1 MIIKMKD
8 FEIKDKY
15 NIADLRRIMEILRGE
30 GGCPWDREQTHK
42 SIRRDLIEE
51 TYEVIEAIDTD
62 DAHLLE
68 EELGDLLLQVV
79 FHARISEE
87 AGEFDLDSVAD
98 GICKKLIL
106 RHPHVFGDLHVD
118 SSGEVLD
125 NWEKIKKE
133 EKQRNTLSENLRAI
147 PPMFPALMRAY
158 KIGKK
163 AKNFDFDS
171 ADSAYAK
178 VLEECSEIKSA
189 IDKADPE
196 NIKEEIGDLL
206 FSVANMARKLGVDPE
221 EALTRTNEKFIRRVS
236 SMETLILADNK
247 DMDAM
252 NQIELDEYWDMV
264 KRTEKG
270 EK

>member
-1 MIIKMKD
+1 MD
-8 FEIKDKY
+8 FQIKDKY
-15 NIADLRRIMEILRGE
+15 GVDDLRAIMEMLRGE

-51 TYEVIEAIDTD
+51 AYEVIEAIDTD
-62 DAHLLE
+62 DAKLLE

-87 AGEFDLDSVAD
+87 AGDFSLDEVSD

-106 RHPHVFGDLHVD
+106 RHPHVFGDVQLN

-133 EKQRNTLSENLRAI
+133 EKQRNTLTDDLKAI
-147 PPMFPALMRAY
+147 PPMLPSLMRAQ

-171 ADSAYAK
+171 AGSAYEK
-178 VLEECSEIKSA
+178 VLEECAEIRDA
-189 IDKADPE
+189 IERADAE

-206 FSVANMARKLGVDPE
+206 FSIANMARKLGVDCE
-221 EALTRTNEKFIRRVS
+221 EALNYTNEKFIRRVS
-236 SMETLILADNK
+236 FMEPLIEADGKSFK
-247 DMDAM
+247 DMTLE
-252 NQIELDEYWDMV
+252 ELDVYWDIV
-264 KRTEKG
+264 KKAERG